1 MDDSLRNLIEKI
13 IWAVLCAIVSYCVA
27 KIKNYKQKIK
37 TKDNDMLL
45 VKDAVRHTLCGILV
59 VNHAEYIS
67 RGWCSHLEKEEFLN
81 AYQTYHELG
90 GNGVITH
97 IKEEVLSLPDEE
109 V

>member
-45 VKDAVRHTLCGILV
+45 VKDAVRHPLCGILV

-97 IKEEVLSLPDEE
+97 KKEEVLSLPDEE